1 MLLVQEENEVN
12 GWESRNEDEDMKK
25 WRKEK
30 KKNKNAYLV

>member
-1 MLLVQEENEVN
+1 VN
-12 GWESRNEDEDMKK
+12 GWERLNEDEDMKK